1 MIAIAQLA
9 GRLLLR
15 HWPALLALYMGGIL
29 ARYVVIEVAGFVGAY
44 NAVLGSLLFPLAILA
59 RLVALVAMLL
69 VLRDGMREL
78 TAISPLPLDGPERRR
93 SFVDALLAGIL
104 PFFAFYAAWGYL
116 REDAVAYTS
125 RVLEVST
132 ELDLVAIVAGET
144 AAGDGL
150 AGEITIT
157 PVTVAIAVAAFVLRW
172 LWKRHRDRL
181 PRGLAVGAV
190 YLEAVW
196 IFFAVVVISDVL
208 GRITAWVDTRQAMVW
223 LEDLRA
229 TIASAFVPLAWAWEG
244 VEWLLGEVGGIVL
257 LPLAW
262 LTIAGV
268 VYGRAVEPGPVAAE
282 LIRGEAVERVRTG
295 WRSLPTRVRS
305 RLADVWA
312 DIVSRFTPITRT
324 LGLMWRAGPVLIGGY
339 ILLYTMLLL
348 LQGTLEWGLVRLIG
362 PQDLDDFWFVN
373 DELIFLVVPLLMEPL
388 RIALVA
394 SSYDGVIGRLSERQ
408 GSTTALTKSGQDSA
422 DSSSTAKT
430 PEASAG
436 TM

>member
-1 MIAIAQLA
+1 MIAVVQLA

-15 HWPALLALYMGGIL
+15 HWPALLALYLGGIL
-29 ARYVVIEVAGFVGAY
+29 VRYVVIEVAGFVGAY
-44 NAVLGSLLFPLAILA
+44 SAVAGSLLFPLAILA

-78 TAISPLPLDGPERRR
+78 LAIAPLPADAAERRR

-116 REDAVAYTS
+116 REDAVAYTT

-132 ELDLVAIVAGET
+132 ELDLVAIVAGES

-172 LWKRHRDRL
+172 LWKRHREQL

-268 VYGRAVEPGPVAAE
+268 VYGRAVAPDPVAPA
-282 LIRGEAVERVRTG
+282 LIRGTVVERARTG
-295 WRSLPTRVRS
+295 WRSLPGRVRA
-305 RLADVWA
+305 RLADVWS
-312 DIVSRFTPITRT
+312 DFVSRFTPITRT

-339 ILLYTMLLL
+339 ILLYTVLLL
-348 LQGTLEWGLVRLIG
+348 LEGTLEWGLVRLIG
-362 PQDLDDFWFVN
+362 PHDIDDFWLVN
-373 DELIFLVVPLLMEPL
+373 DQLIFLIVPVLMEPL

-394 SSYDGVIGRLSERQ
+394 SAYDGVIGRLSAGQ
-408 GSTTALTKSGQDSA
+408 GSTTALTKSGHDSA
-422 DSSSTAKT
+422 DVSSIANM
-430 PEASAG
+430 PEAPSG

>member
-1 MIAIAQLA
+1 VIAVAQLA

-15 HWPALLALYMGGIL
+15 HWPALLALYVGAIL
-29 ARYVVIEVAGFVGAY
+29 ARYAVIELAGFVGAY
-44 NAVLGSLLFPLAILA
+44 SAVAGSLLFPLAILA
-59 RLVALVAMLL
+59 RLAALVAMLL

-78 TAISPLPLDGPERRR
+78 LAIAPLPADAAARRR

-116 REDAVAYTS
+116 REDAAAYSS

-132 ELDLVAIVAGET
+132 GLDFVAIVEERT
-144 AAGDGL
+144 QEGDGL
-150 AGEITIT
+150 AGMITLT
-157 PVTVAIAVAAFVLRW
+157 PVTVAIMVAAFVLRW
-172 LWKRHRDRL
+172 LWKRHREQL
-181 PRGLAVGAV
+181 PGGLAVGAL
-190 YLEAVW
+190 YLEVVWVYIAVDL
-196 IFFAVVVISDVL
+196 ISGVL
-208 GRITAWVDTRQAMVW
+208 AQVAAWVDTRQAMVW

-229 TIASAFVPLAWAWEG
+229 TIASAFVPLAWVWEG

-268 VYGRAVEPGPVAAE
+268 VYGRAVAPEPVASA
-282 LIRGEAVERVRTG
+282 LLRGEVVDRVRTG
-295 WRSLPTRVRS
+295 WRSLPGRVRA

-312 DIVSRFTPITRT
+312 DIASRFTPITRT

-339 ILLYTMLLL
+339 ILLYTVLLL
-348 LQGTLEWGLVRLIG
+348 LEGTAEWGLLRIIG

-373 DELIFLVVPLLMEPL
+373 DELIFLIVPVLMEPL

-394 SSYDGVIGRLSERQ
+394 SAYDGVIGRLSGGQ
-408 GSTTALTKSGQDSA
+408 GSTTALTDTGQDSA
-422 DSSSTAKT
+422 DSSSTANT
-430 PEASAG
+430 PEAPSG